1 MKVITAEQGSPE
13 WLAARAGKVTASMI
27 SNVLAK
33 PETAAFRDY
42 QAQIVAELLT
52 GKPQGSDFT
61 NQHMEFGTENEPFAR
76 SAYEVSTGFTVDEV
90 GLVLHP
96 TIDRAGASPDG
107 LVGDGGDGLVEIK
120 CPKVATHLSYICA
133 GVVPT
138 KYRNQMLWQMACTE
152 RGWCDFVSFR
162 PDLPEHL
169 QLFVIRF
176 QRDEAKIKELT
187 TAVNS
192 FLVQVDEMLK
202 KLKGIK

>member
-1 MKVITAEQGSPE
+1 MKVITAEQGSE
-13 WLAARAGKVTASMI
+13 AWLAARAGKVTASMI

-33 PETAAFRDY
+33 PETAAYRDY

-61 NQHMEFGTENEPFAR
+61 NAAMEFGTENEPFAR
-76 SAYEVSTGFTVDEV
+76 SAYEVSRGIMVDEA

-96 TIDRAGASPDG
+96 TIDRAGAAPDG
-107 LVGDGGDGLVEIK
+107 LVGSDGLVEIK

-138 KYRNQMLWQMACTE
+138 KYKNQMLFQMICAE
-152 RGWCDFVSFR
+152 RAWCDFVSFR

-187 TAVNS
+187 TAVNL
-192 FLVQVDEMLK
+192 FLAQVDEMLK

>member
-1 MKVITAEQGSPE
+1 MKVITAEQGSE
-13 WLAARAGKVTASMI
+13 AWLIARAGRITASMI

-33 PETAAFRDY
+33 PETAAYRDY

-61 NQHMEFGTENEPFAR
+61 NAAMEFGTENEPFAR
-76 SAYEVSTGFTVDEV
+76 SAYEVSRGIMVDEV

-107 LVGDGGDGLVEIK
+107 LVGSDGLVEIK
-120 CPKVATHLSYICA
+120 CPKVATHLAYICA

-138 KYRNQMLWQMACTE
+138 KYKNQMLFQMICAE
-152 RGWCDFVSFR
+152 RAWCDFVSFR

-176 QRDEAKIKELT
+176 PRDEVKIKELI

-192 FLVQVDEMLK
+192 FLMQVDEMLK

>member
-33 PETAAFRDY
+33 PETAAYRDY

-61 NQHMEFGTENEPFAR
+61 NAAMEFGTENEPFAR
-76 SAYEVSTGFTVDEV
+76 SAYEVSRGIMVDEV

-107 LVGDGGDGLVEIK
+107 LVGSDGLVEIK

-138 KYRNQMLWQMACTE
+138 KYKNQMLFQMICAE
-152 RGWCDFVSFR
+152 RAWCDFVSFR

-176 QRDEAKIKELT
+176 QRDEAEINKLT
-187 TAVNS
+187 TAVKT

>member
-33 PETAAFRDY
+33 PETAAYRDY

-61 NQHMEFGTENEPFAR
+61 NAAMEFGTENEPFAR
-76 SAYEVSTGFTVDEV
+76 SAYEVSKGIMVDEV

-107 LVGDGGDGLVEIK
+107 LVGSDGLVEIK
-120 CPKVATHLSYICA
+120 CPKVATHLAYICA

-176 QRDEAKIKELT
+176 QRDEVKIKELT
-187 TAVNS
+187 IAVNS
-192 FLVQVDEMLK
+192 FLAQVDEMLK

>member
-33 PETAAFRDY
+33 PETAAYRDY

-61 NQHMEFGTENEPFAR
+61 NAAMEFGTENEPFAR

-107 LVGDGGDGLVEIK
+107 LVGSDGLVEIK
-120 CPKVATHLSYICA
+120 CPKVATHLAYICA

-138 KYRNQMLWQMACTE
+138 KYKNQMLFQMICAE
-152 RGWCDFVSFR
+152 RAWCDFVSFR

-176 QRDEAKIKELT
+176 QRDEAEINKLT
-187 TAVNS
+187 TAVKT

>member
-1 MKVITAEQGSPE
+1 MKVITAEQGSSE

-61 NQHMEFGTENEPFAR
+61 NAAMEFGTENEPFAR
-76 SAYEVSTGFTVDEV
+76 SAYEVSRGIMVDEV

-107 LVGDGGDGLVEIK
+107 LVGSDGLVEIK
-120 CPKVATHLSYICA
+120 CPKVATHLAYICA

-138 KYRNQMLWQMACTE
+138 KYKNQMLFQMICAE
-152 RGWCDFVSFR
+152 RAWCDFVSFR

-176 QRDEAKIKELT
+176 QRDETKIKELT
-187 TAVNS
+187 IAVNA
-192 FLVQVDEMLK
+192 FLAQVDEMLT

>member
-33 PETAAFRDY
+33 PETAAYKDY

-61 NQHMEFGTENEPFAR
+61 NAAMEFGTENEPFAR

-107 LVGDGGDGLVEIK
+107 LIGSGSDGLVEIK
-120 CPKVATHLSYICA
+120 CPKISTHLAYICA

-138 KYRNQMLWQMACTE
+138 KYKNQMLWQMACTE

-176 QRDEAKIKELT
+176 PRDEVKIKELT

>member
-33 PETAAFRDY
+33 PETAAYRDY

-61 NQHMEFGTENEPFAR
+61 NEAMQFGTENEPFAR
-76 SAYEVSTGFTVDEV
+76 SAYEVYMGIMVDEV

-107 LVGDGGDGLVEIK
+107 LVGSDGLVEIK

-138 KYRNQMLWQMACTE
+138 KYKNQMMFQMICAE
-152 RGWCDFVSFR
+152 RAWCDFVSFR
-162 PDLPEHL
+162 PDLPGRL
-169 QLFVIRF
+169 QLFIVRF
-176 QRDEAKIKELT
+176 KRDETEIIKLT
-187 TAVNS
+187 TAVNA
-192 FLVQVDEMLK
+192 FLAQVDEMLT

>member
-33 PETAAFRDY
+33 PETAAYRDY

-61 NQHMEFGTENEPFAR
+61 NAAMEFGTENEPFAR
-76 SAYEVSTGFTVDEV
+76 SAYEVSRGIMVDEV

-107 LVGDGGDGLVEIK
+107 LVGSDGLVEIK
-120 CPKVATHLSYICA
+120 CPKVATHLAYICA

-176 QRDEAKIKELT
+176 QRDEVKIKELT
-187 TAVNS
+187 IAVNS
-192 FLVQVDEMLK
+192 FLAQVDEMLK

>member
-33 PETAAFRDY
+33 PETAAYRDY

-61 NQHMEFGTENEPFAR
+61 NAAMEFGTENEPFAR
-76 SAYEVSTGFTVDEV
+76 SAYEVATGLTVDEV

-96 TIDRAGASPDG
+96 AIDRAGASPDG
-107 LVGDGGDGLVEIK
+107 LVGDGLVEIK
-120 CPKVATHLSYICA
+120 CPKVATHLAYICA

-138 KYRNQMLWQMACTE
+138 KYKNQILWQMACTE
-152 RGWCDFVSFR
+152 KAWCDFVSFR

-176 QRDEAKIKELT
+176 NRDEAVIKGLEAATL
-187 TAVNS
+187 A
-192 FLVQVDEMLK
+192 FLVTVDTMLA

>member
-33 PETAAFRDY
+33 PETAAYRDY

-61 NQHMEFGTENEPFAR
+61 NEAMQFGTENEPFAR
-76 SAYEVSTGFTVDEV
+76 SAYEVYMGIMVDEV

-107 LVGDGGDGLVEIK
+107 LVGSDGLVEIK

-138 KYRNQMLWQMACTE
+138 KYKNQMMFQMICTE
-152 RGWCDFVSFR
+152 RAWCDFVSFR
-162 PDLPEHL
+162 PDLPGRL
-169 QLFVIRF
+169 QLFIVRF
-176 QRDEAKIKELT
+176 KRDETEIIKLT
-187 TAVNS
+187 TAVNA
-192 FLVQVDEMLK
+192 FLAQVDEMLK

>member
-33 PETAAFRDY
+33 PETAAYRDY

-61 NQHMEFGTENEPFAR
+61 NEAMQFGTENEPFAR
-76 SAYEVSTGFTVDEV
+76 SAYEVFTGFTVDEV

-107 LVGDGGDGLVEIK
+107 LVGSDGLVEIK
-120 CPKVATHLSYICA
+120 CPKVATHLAYICA
-133 GVVPT
+133 GVVPI
-138 KYRNQMLWQMACTE
+138 KYKNQMLWQMACTK

-187 TAVNS
+187 IAVNA
-192 FLVQVDEMLK
+192 FLAQVDEMLT

>member
-13 WLAARAGKVTASMI
+13 WLAARAGKVTASMV

-33 PETAAFRDY
+33 PDTAAYRDY

-61 NQHMEFGTENEPFAR
+61 NEAMQFGTEQEPFAR
-76 SAYEVSTGFTVDEV
+76 SAYEVSTGLTVDEV

-107 LVGDGGDGLVEIK
+107 LVGTTGLVEIK
-120 CPKVATHLSYICA
+120 CPKVATHLSYLVA

-138 KYRNQMLWQMACTE
+138 KYKNQMLWQMQCTG
-152 RGWCDFVSFR
+152 RNWCDFVSFR
-162 PDLPEHL
+162 PDLPENL
-169 QLFVIRF
+169 QLFVVRYHK
-176 QRDEAKIKELT
+176 DVAKLVEMENTVLT
-187 TAVNS
+187 
-192 FLVQVDEMLK
+192 FLASVDEMLK